1 MIDDYTFRPGFVE
14 KIVSYAR
21 ILRHFLYM
29 KESGRWNF
37 SAKLAKNRFF
47 PKMSF
52 ALIIK
57 GTSLKSTI
65 FTASTDL

>member
-1 MIDDYTFRPGFVE
+1 MIDDYTFRPVFVE
-14 KIVSYAR
+14 KIVSYTR
-21 ILRHFLYM
+21 ILIHFLCM
-29 KESGRWNF
+29 HESGRWNF

-47 PKMSF
+47 PEMSL

-65 FTASTDL
+65 FTASTDS